1 MDFDNM
7 TREELLEGLKE
18 SYMKLI
24 RPIPHS
30 SSFKVGNYYRGE
42 QIGDDEIEVYGDD
55 ILLYLTFE
63 ETDKYFRE

>member
-7 TREELLEGLKE
+7 TREELLEVLKE
-18 SYMKLI
+18 SYMKLV

-30 SSFKVGNYYRGE
+30 PTFKVGNYYRGE
-42 QIGDDEIEVYGDD
+42 QTGDDEIEVYGDVV
-55 ILLYLTFE
+55 LYLTFE

>member
-7 TREELLEGLKE
+7 TKEELLEVLKE
-18 SYMKLI
+18 SYMKLVHS
-24 RPIPHS
+24 IPHN

-42 QIGDDEIEVYGDD
+42 QTGDDEIEVYSGDTV
-55 ILLYLTFE
+55 LYLTFE